1 MFFGQ
6 SGMPNPENEIPP
18 AIEVVFFSG
27 IILKKWLTVV
37 NLCVILNVVYRS
49 SPRRRLIQW
58 IMYRSG
64 SLKQDLP
71 I

>member
-1 MFFGQ
+1 MTD
-6 SGMPNPENEIPP
+6 PENEIPP
-18 AIEVVFFSG
+18 AIEVDFFLG
-27 IILKKWLTVV
+27 NNIKKRLTVV

-58 IMYRSG
+58 TIYRSG
-64 SLKQDLP
+64 LSRQDLP